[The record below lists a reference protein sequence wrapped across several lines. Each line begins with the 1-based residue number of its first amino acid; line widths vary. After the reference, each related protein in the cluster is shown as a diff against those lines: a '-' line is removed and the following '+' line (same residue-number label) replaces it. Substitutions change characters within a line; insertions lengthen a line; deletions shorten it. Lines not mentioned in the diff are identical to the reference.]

1 MAKIMDLGFLKG
13 FYMITTKHFMVSAFV
28 FFIAMGCFA
37 LIFVPWQGSSI
48 TDKPNL
54 TKKEIQ
60 WLNEH
65 NGKIILAPSPNW
77 DPLEFFDENGRYTG
91 LVADYVYLIE
101 KKLEFKFKI
110 IRNDTWKQ
118 VIDLA
123 RQGQIDVISAAQATP
138 ERREFFNWSPPYINL
153 KNTII
158 VRTTFK
164 GTLTLDEMQGMRIG
178 VPQAYAVGEYLR
190 LHYPELHFI
199 DVLNGREGMEKVSF
213 GELDAMI
220 MEIPNALYVIEQEKL
235 TNLRLAGDTN
245 FVLELSIGTNRQW
258 PILETI
264 LTKTLMS
271 ISAAERKAIDQ
282 KWIHLE
288 PYRFY
293 ESRIFWTVI
302 LCISLTVSIITGTI
316 LVWNQAL
323 KKEVLQRT
331 KDLRHSERQ
340 FRDLVE
346 HSPNGISIIKN
357 GIPIYNNPRQL
368 EIMDHFKPLYSAGF
382 ELIHQDDLPTV
393 RQFHREIA
401 KEDSDLTE
409 FNFRYYTTDDP
420 ETPRGMRWLNCK
432 LSPIKYQGQPAQ
444 LFTTVDMTQARE
456 LERLLMVQEKMV
468 SLGHVAAG
476 IAHEIRNPLSG
487 INIYL
492 RALKKL
498 FKKGGKEDK
507 IHSTIDEIRLA
518 SAKIERVIKRVM
530 DFSKP
535 AEPRFEAIDINIPIR
550 DAISLSRLTLVD
562 KKIVVEKNLT
572 QNLPCCLAEP
582 QLIEELMLNLIN
594 NAADAMSINQD
605 NRKIRV
611 SSFVKESGIMMTV
624 DASGPGISR
633 DLRAKVME
641 PFFTTK
647 SYSTGIGLSLCHRIV
662 SDHRGSLTI
671 NKSELGGAQFTIML
685 PAAPQKKS
693 QPMNDANISRRDTH
707 D

>member
-13 FYMITTKHFMVSAFV
+13 VYMITVKHFMVSALV
-28 FFIAMGCFA
+28 FLIAMGFFA
-37 LIFVPWQGSSI
+37 IAFLPWPGSSV
-48 TDKPNL
+48 TEKPNL
-54 TKKEIQ
+54 TTEELQ

-65 NGKIILAPSPNW
+65 DGKIILAPSPDW
-77 DPLEFFDENGRYTG
+77 EPLEFFDKNGRYTG
-91 LVADYVYLIE
+91 LVADYVYLME

-118 VIDLA
+118 VLDLA
-123 RQGQIDVISAAQATP
+123 RLGQIDVISAAQATP
-138 ERREFFNWSPPYINL
+138 ERRRFFNWSPPYFDL

-164 GTLTLDEMQGMRIG
+164 GTLTLEEMQGMRIG

-190 LHYPELHFI
+190 RYYPELHFI
-199 DVLNGREGMEKVSF
+199 DVLTGREGMEKVSF

-235 TNLRLAGDTN
+235 TNLRLAGDTD
-245 FVLELSIGTNRQW
+245 FVLKLSIGTNRQW

-271 ISAAERKAIDQ
+271 ITADERKAIHQ

-288 PYRFY
+288 TDRFY
-293 ESRIFWTVI
+293 ESRTFWAVI
-302 LCISLTVSIITGTI
+302 LGISLTVSIITGTI

-368 EIMDHFKPLYSAGF
+368 EIMDYFKPLYSAGF
-382 ELIHQDDLPTV
+382 ELIHEEDLSTV
-393 RQFHREIA
+393 RQFHREIG

-420 ETPRGMRWLNCK
+420 ETPGGMRWLNCK
-432 LSPIKYQGQPAQ
+432 LSPIKYQGKPAQ
-444 LFTTVDMTQARE
+444 LFTTVDMTRARE

-498 FKKGGKEDK
+498 FKKGGQEEK
-507 IHSTIDEIRLA
+507 IHSTMDEIRLV

-535 AEPRFEAIDINIPIR
+535 AEPRFEAIDINTPIR
-550 DAISLSRLTLVD
+550 DAIRLSRLTLVD
-562 KKIVVEKNLT
+562 KKIVVEKVLD
-572 QNLPCCLAEP
+572 QDLPRCLAEP

-605 NRKIRV
+605 NRNIRV
-611 SSFVKESGIMMTV
+611 SSFVKESGIMVTV
-624 DASGPGISR
+624 DDSGPGISR
-633 DLRAKVME
+633 DLRKKVME

-647 SYSTGIGLSLCHRIV
+647 SYSTGIGLSLCQRII
-662 SDHRGSLTI
+662 SDHRGQITI
-671 NKSELGGAQFTIML
+671 NQSDLGGAKFTIVL
-685 PAAPQKKS
+685 PIAPQKT
-693 QPMNDANISRRDTH
+693 N
-707 D
+707 